1 MAVIDSGFGKTDRF
15 LVSLASA
22 KSGGELLP
30 TVISMR
36 ELVESFHK
44 RSIVFLSDGRRM
56 LGDLSQSM
64 NKGQKPAG
72 RPAAR

>member
-1 MAVIDSGFGKTDRF
+1 M
-15 LVSLASA
+15 ASA

-44 RSIVFLSDGRRM
+44 RSTNFLSDGRRM

-64 NKGQKPAG
+64 NKGAQKLGGPPA
-72 RPAAR
+72 RR